1 MKQQLVRGG
10 KGGGELDLKLEEATA
25 LIANRRKATTKLAP
39 GQIKCAFLIEAEAEA
54 EAERSCSCSTLIKQ
68 RLRLDD
74 VVEVQ
79 VAGEVDVEV
88 PVNGQWPEAGRQA
101 SRQQQ

>member
-1 MKQQLVRGG
+1 MKQQLERNGE
-10 KGGGELDLKLEEATA
+10 GGGQFDLKLEEATA

-39 GQIKCAFLIEAEAEA
+39 GQMKCAFLIEAEAEA

-68 RLRLDD
+68 RLQLDD

-79 VAGEVDVEV
+79 VAVDVEV
-88 PVNGQWPEAGRQA
+88 PVNGQWPEAGRQQ
-101 SRQQQ
+101 RQ